1 MAGAASG
8 AATVQAANLASKI
21 NQLEGDLEVAGV
33 QEISSG
39 KTKATL
45 VSPTPKRNAIFG
57 FVLGILLAAAAAVLL
72 SRFDRRLRSLASI
85 EAAFGT
91 PVLSALPAVRQPV
104 VRTGGEP
111 APAEGLL
118 EPLRRLHTTLQLGD
132 MLERDRQRPPR
143 LILFLSADAGDGKS
157 TLLADLALVQ
167 RDAGARVAVIEADM
181 RRPVLAGLLGVSAPY
196 GLSDVL
202 AGTLSL
208 GEAWQS
214 AMHLQTGAAT
224 TTEAHGVST
233 AVDSRAASVSVL
245 LSGGHTANPPAL
257 LAGER
262 MRGVLRSAAEDFDHV
277 LIDAPAAAAGE
288 RRAAAARAGR
298 RDRAGR
304 TRRAHA
310 RGGGAATDAAAC
322 ARLLRPGARGARQLR
337 LARRSAGVRLRRPL
351 RAAER
356 LRDLRRAPHRA
367 DERSPHAASWP
378 LR

>member
-1 MAGAASG
+1 MRSSASCS
-8 AATVQAANLASKI
+8 VCCWPRLPPS
-21 NQLEGDLEVAGV
+21 
-33 QEISSG
+33 
-39 KTKATL
+39 
-45 VSPTPKRNAIFG
+45 
-57 FVLGILLAAAAAVLL
+57 LL

-104 VRTGGEP
+104 ARTGGEP

-118 EPLRRLHTTLQLGD
+118 EPLRRLHITLQLGD

-181 RRPVLAGLLGVSAPY
+181 RRPVLAGLLGVGAPY

-202 AGTLSL
+202 AGALSL

-224 TTEAHGVST
+224 ATEAHGVST
-233 AVDSRAASVSVL
+233 AIESRAASVSVL

-257 LAGER
+257 LAER
-262 MRGVLRSAAEDFDHV
+262 ADARRAALRRGGLRLRADRR
-277 LIDAPAAAAGE
+277 APAAAGE

-304 TRRAHA
+304 ARRAHA
-310 RGGGAATDAAAC
+310 RGGGAAADAAAC
-322 ARLLRPGARGARQLR
+322 ARLLRARCSGCSPTASRARKCR
-337 LARRSAGVRLRRPL
+337 STASAPPTGSRAGCAICSRR
-351 RAAER
+351 
-356 LRDLRRAPHRA
+356 
-367 DERSPHAASWP
+367 
-378 LR
+378 